1 MSRSGSLEALPG
13 APPTAMATG
22 AGATRRARFTNAAF
36 ALVVLAMVCLWMV
49 TLRPQSLR
57 GPANYVMVRGISM
70 VPTYHTGDLVI
81 VRRQHGYS
89 KGDIIAYHV
98 PQGQV
103 GAGIVVIHRI
113 VAGDDAQG
121 FVVKGDNNP
130 SPDVWRPKDADIV
143 GKAWILVPK
152 AGGLLAFLHAPLA
165 LASLATGVAVAVLI
179 SDDGKRKRKRG
190 QTSRA
195 A

>member
-1 MSRSGSLEALPG
+1 MNPTQLDLPADHRPDETSLRPRSRRLLTDWTFSIG
-13 APPTAMATG
+13 
-22 AGATRRARFTNAAF
+22 
-36 ALVVLAMVCLWMV
+36 VLIVAVGWMF
-49 TLRPQSLR
+49 TLRPQSLG
-57 GPANYVMVRGISM
+57 GPADYVMVRGISM

-113 VAGDDAQG
+113 VGGGDAQG